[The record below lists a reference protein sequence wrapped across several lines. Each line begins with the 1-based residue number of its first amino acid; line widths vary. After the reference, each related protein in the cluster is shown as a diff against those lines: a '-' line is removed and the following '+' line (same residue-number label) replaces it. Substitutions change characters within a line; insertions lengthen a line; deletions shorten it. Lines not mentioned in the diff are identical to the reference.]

1 MRPTQKAAVALI
13 AGAIIHAIVGIV
25 GQIAQSSTTVS
36 DDMFSYPWTSVELVA
51 ICLVQALAFGLV
63 LVGLAALRHSGVAGP
78 TRAARLGLA
87 VALGGTALFVLAEL
101 ASIAVRDQYWDEGA
115 TGALGAMYGLATLL
129 VGTGLAGAGIAA
141 RRAGRWDGWRPS
153 ALLAC
158 GLWTLAMFGVGLTPL
173 MPLGVTVMG
182 LLQAAVGAGLLTR
195 PTPVGAGA
203 QPAGATPSIALP

>member
-25 GQIAQSSTTVS
+25 GQIAQSSTKVS
-36 DDMFSYPWTSVELVA
+36 DDMFSYPWTSAELVA
-51 ICLVQALAFGLV
+51 VCLVQALAFGLG
-63 LVGLAALRHSGVAGP
+63 LVGLAALRNSGVAGP

-87 VALGGTALFVLAEL
+87 MALGGTALLVLAEL
-101 ASIAVRDQYWDEGA
+101 ASIAARDQYWDEGA

-129 VGTGLAGAGIAA
+129 LGAGLAAAGIAA
-141 RRAGRWDGWRPS
+141 RRAGRWNGWRPT

-158 GLWTLAMFGVGLTPL
+158 GLWTLALLGIGLTPL
-173 MPLGVTVMG
+173 MPLAVAVMG
-182 LLQAAVGAGLLTR
+182 LLQAAIGIALLTR

-203 QPAGATPSIALP
+203 RPAGATPSIALP